1 MNRTFL
7 SCILLLTIIVSVSGC
22 ASPTV
27 DTSAATFDE
36 EKYSEDLNTCR
47 GGSAAHAML
56 GGLGGA
62 VVGSLWGASEGF
74 KNGAFSGGS
83 VEGAVI
89 GGIVGGSLGIFVG
102 AYKPF
107 SDKEDSVRKCLQG
120 KGYVLKEG

>member
-1 MNRTFL
+1 MNR
-7 SCILLLTIIVSVSGC
+7 LLLSGILSLTIMVSVSGC

-36 EKYSEDLNTCR
+36 EKYSYDLNTCR
-47 GGSAAHAML
+47 GGSAADAVL

-62 VVGSLWGASEGF
+62 VVGSLLGASEGF

-83 VEGAVI
+83 AEGIIIA
-89 GGIVGGSLGIFVG
+89 GIVGGTLGIFVG

-107 SDKEDSVRKCLQG
+107 SDKEDSVRDCLRG

>member
-1 MNRTFL
+1 M
-7 SCILLLTIIVSVSGC
+7 VSVSGC

-27 DTSAATFDE
+27 DTSSATFDE
-36 EKYSEDLNTCR
+36 EKYSENLNECR
-47 GGSAAHAML
+47 GGSAVDAVL

-62 VVGSLWGASEGF
+62 VAGSLLGVAKGIESGTHY
-74 KNGAFSGGS
+74 GGS
-83 VEGAVI
+83 PEGIII
-89 GGIVGGSLGIFVG
+89 GGIVGATLGIFVG